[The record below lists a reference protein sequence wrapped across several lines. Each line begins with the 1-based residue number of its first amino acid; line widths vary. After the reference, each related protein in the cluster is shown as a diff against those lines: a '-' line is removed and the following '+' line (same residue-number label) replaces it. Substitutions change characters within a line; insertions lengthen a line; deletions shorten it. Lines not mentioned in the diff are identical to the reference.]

1 MFKGLA
7 VIVGTMC
14 VAKGIAGLVWPGPLY
29 GWVRR
34 EMQQPRPGLV
44 LRVWMGCSVA
54 LVGCVWYAT
63 LTRYVA
69 YGWVL
74 TALLSIGAVKVY
86 AYIAHWQAS
95 AHWVR
100 QWVDG
105 PPATLRWL
113 DVATIAIGI
122 GVLELA
128 VAVY

>member
-1 MFKGLA
+1 MFKALA
-7 VIVGTMC
+7 LIVGTMC
-14 VAKGIAGLVWPGPLY
+14 VAKGIAGLVWRGALY

-34 EMQQPRPGLV
+34 EVQQPRPGPV

-54 LVGCVWYAT
+54 LIALVWYAMFT
-63 LTRYVA
+63 QYVP

-86 AYIAHWQAS
+86 AYIAHWRAS
-95 AHWVR
+95 ADWVR
-100 QWVDG
+100 TWVDG

-113 DVATIAIGI
+113 DVATVAVGI